1 MPFLPGATNLNVRW
15 ISDRDSKLGNILIAS
30 GSILHPGCTL
40 LLYFSPHQKTT
51 LPYCVYFVNR
61 LHSIHKGSFVKNII
75 CVIKSFVFTNYVF
88 LYNYN
93 ITTFTSSKCRAYTQI
108 LFIAILGNKA
118 SCWNMNYSVFYECQ
132 WSFFGNFKESGNFHV
147 VEFATQLNKTFIFTF
162 QVMLKKSGFYSKHT
176 SCEP

>member
-30 GSILHPGCTL
+30 GSILQPGCTL

-51 LPYCVYFVNR
+51 FPYCVYFENR
-61 LHSIHKGSFVKNII
+61 LYSIHKGSFVNII
-75 CVIKSFVFTNYVF
+75 CVINSSDFTNYVY

-93 ITTFTSSKCRAYTQI
+93 ITTFISSKCRAYTQI

-118 SCWNMNYSVFYECQ
+118 SCWYMNYSVFYERQ
-132 WSFFGNFKESGNFHV
+132 WSFQSGNFHV
-147 VEFATQLNKTFIFTF
+147 VEFGTQLNKTFIFTF
-162 QVMLKKSGFYSKHT
+162 QVMLKQSGIYSKYT
-176 SCEP
+176 SCES